1 MEVAKSEGKD
11 RSRQRPGKEIDLN
24 AGASK
29 DFGAVSSESLGS
41 MSRISSD
48 HYRRKA
54 TILHVASDAS
64 CGSRDHCSIH
74 LRWTW
79 PHSPAKSCGAEFEE
93 SVEAL
98 LDASE
103 VIGREHCR
111 ELCRRL
117 RIRVI
122 CDPGLDLTP
131 KSGVNRITHVGN
143 LASRHSF
150 PMSVGESRFSVRK
163 ANIFP
168 GGGMTQSLFRR
179 AQGLI
184 ELLAQDP
191 LRAHVMTYLS
201 RELGSTGDGT
211 AVAFLQ
217 LSRDGTLHVVSHEGF
232 AHFDPGKISRLAIDS
247 DRAASETLRGGRLRI
262 FTLDQLRTQ
271 RSELPSDLREMWSSS
286 VAIPIGLQS
295 LYFLNFREDVTSIPE
310 FESFIQLIASLLTS
324 FELQLR
330 EKSDGKT
337 DLWYDEKQRL
347 LSSREERVLTLIRE
361 GKTNAQIA
369 FELGYSESL
378 IRQETV
384 SIYRK
389 LGVNGRKDLKS
400 TDSVR
405 KRGMRPL
412 VQTAIALSGIELLG
426 PIINTLSDIT
436 VLGG

>member
-1 MEVAKSEGKD
+1 
-11 RSRQRPGKEIDLN
+11 
-24 AGASK
+24 
-29 DFGAVSSESLGS
+29 
-41 MSRISSD
+41 
-48 HYRRKA
+48 
-54 TILHVASDAS
+54 
-64 CGSRDHCSIH
+64 
-74 LRWTW
+74 
-79 PHSPAKSCGAEFEE
+79 
-93 SVEAL
+93 
-98 LDASE
+98 
-103 VIGREHCR
+103 
-111 ELCRRL
+111 
-117 RIRVI
+117 
-122 CDPGLDLTP
+122 
-131 KSGVNRITHVGN
+131 
-143 LASRHSF
+143 
-150 PMSVGESRFSVRK
+150 
-163 ANIFP
+163 
-168 GGGMTQSLFRR
+168 MTQSLFRR

>member
-1 MEVAKSEGKD
+1 
-11 RSRQRPGKEIDLN
+11 
-24 AGASK
+24 
-29 DFGAVSSESLGS
+29 
-41 MSRISSD
+41 
-48 HYRRKA
+48 
-54 TILHVASDAS
+54 
-64 CGSRDHCSIH
+64 
-74 LRWTW
+74 
-79 PHSPAKSCGAEFEE
+79 
-93 SVEAL
+93 
-98 LDASE
+98 
-103 VIGREHCR
+103 
-111 ELCRRL
+111 
-117 RIRVI
+117 
-122 CDPGLDLTP
+122 
-131 KSGVNRITHVGN
+131 
-143 LASRHSF
+143 
-150 PMSVGESRFSVRK
+150 
-163 ANIFP
+163 
-168 GGGMTQSLFRR
+168 MTQSLFQK

-201 RELGSTGDGT
+201 RELGSTSEAT

-232 AHFDPGKISRLAIDS
+232 EHFDPGKISHLAIDS

-262 FTLDQLRTQ
+262 FTNDQLRTQ
-271 RSELPSDLREMWSSS
+271 RSELPSNLSEMWSST

-337 DLWYDEKQRL
+337 DLWYDEKKRL
-347 LSSREERVLTLIRE
+347 LSSREELVLTLIRE

-405 KRGMRPL
+405 KPGIRPL
-412 VQTAIALSGIELLG
+412 AHTAIALSGIELLG
-426 PIINTLSDIT
+426 PIINTLSDVT

>member
-1 MEVAKSEGKD
+1 
-11 RSRQRPGKEIDLN
+11 
-24 AGASK
+24 
-29 DFGAVSSESLGS
+29 
-41 MSRISSD
+41 
-48 HYRRKA
+48 
-54 TILHVASDAS
+54 
-64 CGSRDHCSIH
+64 
-74 LRWTW
+74 
-79 PHSPAKSCGAEFEE
+79 
-93 SVEAL
+93 
-98 LDASE
+98 
-103 VIGREHCR
+103 
-111 ELCRRL
+111 
-117 RIRVI
+117 
-122 CDPGLDLTP
+122 
-131 KSGVNRITHVGN
+131 
-143 LASRHSF
+143 
-150 PMSVGESRFSVRK
+150 
-163 ANIFP
+163 
-168 GGGMTQSLFRR
+168 MTQSLFQR

-184 ELLAQDP
+184 ELLALDP

-201 RELGSTGDGT
+201 RELGSSGEAI

-217 LSRDGTLHVVSHEGF
+217 LSRDGSLHVVSHEGF
-232 AHFDPGKISRLAIDS
+232 AHFDPGKISHLAIDS

-262 FTLDQLRTQ
+262 FTHDQLRTQ

-330 EKSDGKT
+330 EKSDGKK
-337 DLWYDEKQRL
+337 DLWYDEKERL
-347 LSSREERVLTLIRE
+347 LSSREERVLALIRE

-389 LGVNGRKDLKS
+389 LGVNGRKDLKP

-405 KRGMRPL
+405 KPGIRPF

-426 PIINTLSDIT
+426 PIIKTLSDIT

>member
-1 MEVAKSEGKD
+1 
-11 RSRQRPGKEIDLN
+11 
-24 AGASK
+24 
-29 DFGAVSSESLGS
+29 
-41 MSRISSD
+41 
-48 HYRRKA
+48 
-54 TILHVASDAS
+54 
-64 CGSRDHCSIH
+64 
-74 LRWTW
+74 
-79 PHSPAKSCGAEFEE
+79 
-93 SVEAL
+93 
-98 LDASE
+98 
-103 VIGREHCR
+103 
-111 ELCRRL
+111 
-117 RIRVI
+117 
-122 CDPGLDLTP
+122 
-131 KSGVNRITHVGN
+131 
-143 LASRHSF
+143 
-150 PMSVGESRFSVRK
+150 MSVGESRFSVRK